1 MKSSRSRS
9 SSWAAPLAQTQRAR
23 TEGFP
28 TLLGARRPCIDASPG
43 LREGLGAHFE
53 HDRHGALVAKR
64 RPRSASTTTCSYM
77 QERMREHN
85 VDRACS
91 RRPRGPSPPCGTK
104 CGARGRRR
112 PVGETPGQTTPVEG
126 ELDRAEE
133 LAGPIYGQFTKG
145 RGRDPVCCMSTL
157 YLHAPVE
164 FVSLGSPSQ
173 RADDAFATGRR
184 SRTSAPLAMRA
195 PRRHA
200 NPSGLLGRCNGTS
213 LMALMARSWI
223 RALHAPEFVQILA
236 AVVRVDDAADLLFE
250 LGPPGDVSFSR
261 LSTIMLCAVRHRA
274 VTYIVVASPNQQRPP
289 MPFCRP
295 RHITIPVLDQAASRP
310 RVRSGPLA
318 T

>member
-1 MKSSRSRS
+1 MSSR
-9 SSWAAPLAQTQRAR
+9 
-23 TEGFP
+23 
-28 TLLGARRPCIDASPG
+28 
-43 LREGLGAHFE
+43 
-53 HDRHGALVAKR
+53 LVLV
-64 RPRSASTTTCSYM
+64 
-77 QERMREHN
+77 H
-85 VDRACS
+85 
-91 RRPRGPSPPCGTK
+91 
-104 CGARGRRR
+104 
-112 PVGETPGQTTPVEG
+112 
-126 ELDRAEE
+126 
-133 LAGPIYGQFTKG
+133 KG

-223 RALHAPEFVQILA
+223 RTLHAPEFVQILA

-310 RVRSGPLA
+310 RVCADPRRSCQS
-318 T
+318 